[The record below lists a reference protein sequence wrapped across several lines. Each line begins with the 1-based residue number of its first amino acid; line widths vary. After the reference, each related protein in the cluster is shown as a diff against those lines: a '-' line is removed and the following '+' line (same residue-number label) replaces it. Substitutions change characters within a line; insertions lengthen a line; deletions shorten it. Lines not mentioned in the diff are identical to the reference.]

1 MIFRPD
7 LILIDGTSY
16 IYRAFH
22 ALPPL
27 TTKEG
32 KPTGATRGFASMI
45 RKLISTYP
53 GVPMVMVFDA
63 KGPNFRNDYYEPYK
77 KNRPPMPNEL
87 RVQIDDIKKLSELFC
102 FSIEEVVGVEADDV
116 IATLAEKFGKDKK
129 ILISSPDKDLTQLV
143 TNNIIQHNSMSNE
156 FFNEEYVLEKFG
168 VSPNQI
174 SELLALVGDKADNIP
189 GITKVGNK
197 TAAKWLNQHG
207 SLDNLLKHADE
218 ITGVVGENLRNEKD
232 FLKRNLFLVSL
243 KKDLSFDLQIDEI
256 KVPEQ
261 SNKGLQDFFKELEFN
276 AFVTEEQ
283 AEKKVVEYRTLK
295 SIDDLSMI
303 ENLIHESKCFA
314 FDTETTSIDSLEAE
328 LVGVSFSFEANSG
341 YYLPIA
347 HQEKTAISRDEALR
361 WLKQIIEASQ
371 DKVIGQNLK
380 YDLQVL
386 RNHQIHIKKFYADTM
401 LMSYSINSTAS
412 RHNLDALAEYYLN
425 IKTIKFEDVMGKG
438 KNKLKNFSEV
448 PIKEA
453 TNYAAEDADITLQL
467 YRTFET
473 KIDDK
478 TTKMLQE
485 IEYPMIFVL
494 MEMEATGALID
505 IKHLNSLSNNF
516 GSKLINL
523 VQKIHKHSGVVFNID
538 SPKQLSEVLFDKMGI
553 EAKGLKKTSSGYYS
567 TSEAV
572 LQKLADENE
581 IIKDILEYRTL
592 AKLKSTYTDK
602 LSEICDLGS
611 RVHTSY
617 HQAVTSTGRLSS
629 SDPNLQ
635 NIPIRTKD
643 GIVIREAFIA
653 PQGKKLLAIDY
664 SQIELRLMAH
674 YSNDEIMVKS
684 FNNNEDIHKRTAS
697 EIFGVDIQD
706 VDDDMRRKAKTIN
719 FGLLYGMSAFGL
731 SNQLSVTRAEADIFL
746 ESYFDRYSGVS
757 AFMKNIVEDAKGKK
771 YVETLHG
778 RKIHVPNIESSN
790 YLMRQAS
797 ERAAI
802 NGPLQ
807 GSAADI
813 IKIAMIKIAEW
824 IQGNDQEIKM
834 ILQVHD
840 ELIFEVPDSYGEENI
855 EPIIKLMEQSTEI
868 NVPLK
873 AEYGLALIGEK
884 PINKFA

>member
-168 VSPNQI
+168 VGPNQI

-283 AEKKVVEYRTLK
+283 AEKKVVEYKTLK

-873 AEYGLALIGEK
+873 AEYGFGSNWREAH
-884 PINKFA
+884 

>member
-283 AEKKVVEYRTLK
+283 AEKKVVEYKTLK

-523 VQKIHKHSGVVFNID
+523 VQKIHKHSGAVFNID

-873 AEYGLALIGEK
+873 AEYGFGSNWREAH
-884 PINKFA
+884 

>member
-243 KKDLSFDLQIDEI
+243 KKDLSFDLQIDDI

-283 AEKKVVEYRTLK
+283 VEKKIVEYRTLK

-386 RNHQIHIKKFYADTM
+386 RNHQINIKRFHADTM

-467 YRTFET
+467 YKTFET

-567 TSEAV
+567 TSESV

-653 PQGKKLLAIDY
+653 PQGKKLLAVDY

-824 IQGNDQEIKM
+824 IEGNDQEIKM

-840 ELIFEVPDSYGEENI
+840 ELIFEVPDSYGEANI

-873 AEYGLALIGEK
+873 AEYGFGSNWREAH
-884 PINKFA
+884 

>member
-386 RNHQIHIKKFYADTM
+386 RNHQINIKRFYADTM

-467 YRTFET
+467 YRTFEK

-824 IQGNDQEIKM
+824 IEGNDQEIKM

-873 AEYGLALIGEK
+873 AEYGFGSNWREAH
-884 PINKFA
+884 

>member
-283 AEKKVVEYRTLK
+283 VEKKVVEYRTLK

-567 TSEAV
+567 TSESV

-873 AEYGLALIGEK
+873 AEYGFGSNWREAH
-884 PINKFA
+884 

>member
-303 ENLIHESKCFA
+303 EKLIHESKCFA

-386 RNHQIHIKKFYADTM
+386 RNHQINIKRFYADTM

-824 IQGNDQEIKM
+824 IEGNDQEIKM

-873 AEYGLALIGEK
+873 AEYGFGSNWREAH
-884 PINKFA
+884 

>member
-303 ENLIHESKCFA
+303 ENLIHESNCFA

-386 RNHQIHIKKFYADTM
+386 RNHQINIKKFYADTM

-567 TSEAV
+567 TSESV

-581 IIKDILEYRTL
+581 IIKDKLEYRTL

-824 IQGNDQEIKM
+824 IEGNDQEIKM

-873 AEYGLALIGEK
+873 AEYGFGSNWREAH
-884 PINKFA
+884 

>member
-1 MIFRPD
+1 M
-7 LILIDGTSY
+7 
-16 IYRAFH
+16 
-22 ALPPL
+22 PPL

-824 IQGNDQEIKM
+824 IEGNDQEIKM

-873 AEYGLALIGEK
+873 AEYGFGSNWREAH
-884 PINKFA
+884 

>member
-143 TNNIIQHNSMSNE
+143 TSNIIQHNSMSNE

-168 VSPNQI
+168 VGPNQI

-207 SLDNLLKHADE
+207 SLDNLLKHADQ

-243 KKDLSFDLQIDEI
+243 KKDLSFDLQIDDI

-283 AEKKVVEYRTLK
+283 AEKKVVEYKTLT

-303 ENLIHESKCFA
+303 ENLIHESKCYA

-386 RNHQIHIKKFYADTM
+386 RNHQINIKRFHADTM

-553 EAKGLKKTSSGYYS
+553 ETKGLKKTSSGYYS
-567 TSEAV
+567 TSESV

-824 IQGNDQEIKM
+824 IEGNDQEIKM

-873 AEYGLALIGEK
+873 AEYGFGSNWREAH
-884 PINKFA
+884 

>member
-243 KKDLSFDLQIDEI
+243 KKDLSFDLQIDDI

-276 AFVTEEQ
+276 AFVTDEQ
-283 AEKKVVEYRTLK
+283 AEKKVVEYKTLT

-386 RNHQIHIKKFYADTM
+386 RNHQINIKRFHADTM

-824 IQGNDQEIKM
+824 IEGNDQEIKM

-873 AEYGLALIGEK
+873 AEYGFGSNWREAH
-884 PINKFA
+884 

>member
-243 KKDLSFDLQIDEI
+243 KKDLSFDLQIDNI

-261 SNKGLQDFFKELEFN
+261 SNKGLQDFFRELEFN

-283 AEKKVVEYRTLK
+283 VEKKVVEYRTLK
-295 SIDDLSMI
+295 STDDLSMI
-303 ENLIHESKCFA
+303 ENLINESKFFA

-386 RNHQIHIKKFYADTM
+386 RNHQINIKRFYADTM

-467 YRTFET
+467 YKTFET

-478 TTKMLQE
+478 TKKMLQE

-567 TSEAV
+567 TSESV

-653 PQGKKLLAIDY
+653 PKGKKLLAIDY

-824 IQGNDQEIKM
+824 IEGNDQEIKM

-873 AEYGLALIGEK
+873 AEYGFGSNWREAH
-884 PINKFA
+884 

>member
-156 FFNEEYVLEKFG
+156 FFDEEYVLEKFG

-386 RNHQIHIKKFYADTM
+386 RNHQINIKKVYADTM

-824 IQGNDQEIKM
+824 IEGNDQEIKM

-855 EPIIKLMEQSTEI
+855 EPIIKIMEQSTEI

-873 AEYGLALIGEK
+873 AEYGFGSNWREAH
-884 PINKFA
+884 

>member
-283 AEKKVVEYRTLK
+283 AEKKVVEYRTIK

-386 RNHQIHIKKFYADTM
+386 RNHQINIKKFYADTM

-567 TSEAV
+567 TSESV

-824 IQGNDQEIKM
+824 IEGNDQEIKM

-873 AEYGLALIGEK
+873 AEYGFGSNWREAH
-884 PINKFA
+884 

>member
-283 AEKKVVEYRTLK
+283 VEKKVVEYRTLK

-314 FDTETTSIDSLEAE
+314 FDTETTSIDALEAE

-386 RNHQIHIKKFYADTM
+386 RNHQINIKRFYADTM

-567 TSEAV
+567 TSESV

-824 IQGNDQEIKM
+824 IEGNDQEIKM

-873 AEYGLALIGEK
+873 AEYGFGSNWREAH
-884 PINKFA
+884 

>member
-16 IYRAFH
+16 VYRAFH

-156 FFNEEYVLEKFG
+156 FFNEEYVLKKFG

-283 AEKKVVEYRTLK
+283 AKKKVVEYRTLK

-361 WLKQIIEASQ
+361 WLKQIIEVSQ

-386 RNHQIHIKKFYADTM
+386 RNHQINIKKFYADTM

-467 YRTFET
+467 YRIFET

-494 MEMEATGALID
+494 MEMEAAGALID

-824 IQGNDQEIKM
+824 IEGNDQDIKM

-873 AEYGLALIGEK
+873 AEYGFGSNWREAH
-884 PINKFA
+884 

>member
-283 AEKKVVEYRTLK
+283 VEKKVVEYRTLK

-303 ENLIHESKCFA
+303 EKLIHESKCFA

-386 RNHQIHIKKFYADTM
+386 RNHQINIKRFYADTM

-467 YRTFET
+467 YKTFET

-478 TTKMLQE
+478 TTKMLHE

-567 TSEAV
+567 TSESV

-824 IQGNDQEIKM
+824 IEGNDQEIKM

-873 AEYGLALIGEK
+873 AEYGFGSNWREAH
-884 PINKFA
+884 

>member
-174 SELLALVGDKADNIP
+174 SELLALVGVKADNIP

-873 AEYGLALIGEK
+873 AEYGFGSNWREAH
-884 PINKFA
+884 

>member
-347 HQEKTAISRDEALR
+347 HEEKTAISRDEALR

-386 RNHQIHIKKFYADTM
+386 RNHQINIKKFYADTM

-478 TTKMLQE
+478 TTKILQE

-505 IKHLNSLSNNF
+505 IKRLNSLSNNF

-813 IKIAMIKIAEW
+813 IKIAMIKIAKW
-824 IQGNDQEIKM
+824 IEGNDQEIKM

-873 AEYGLALIGEK
+873 AEYGFGSNWREAH
-884 PINKFA
+884 

>member
-243 KKDLSFDLQIDEI
+243 KKDLSFDLQIDDI

-386 RNHQIHIKKFYADTM
+386 RNHQINIKKFYADTM

-824 IQGNDQEIKM
+824 IEGNDQEIKM

-873 AEYGLALIGEK
+873 AEYGFGSNWREAH
-884 PINKFA
+884 

>member
-16 IYRAFH
+16 VYRAFH

-156 FFNEEYVLEKFG
+156 FFNEEYVFEKFG

-207 SLDNLLKHADE
+207 SLDNLLKHVDE

-295 SIDDLSMI
+295 SIDDLSMV
-303 ENLIHESKCFA
+303 ENLINESKCFA

-386 RNHQIHIKKFYADTM
+386 RNHQINIKRFYADTM

-553 EAKGLKKTSSGYYS
+553 ETKGLKKTSSGYYS

-706 VDDDMRRKAKTIN
+706 VDDGMRRKAKTIN

-824 IQGNDQEIKM
+824 IEGNDQEIKM

-840 ELIFEVPDSYGEENI
+840 ELIFEVPGSYVEENI
-855 EPIIKLMEQSTEI
+855 QPIIKLMEQSTEI

-873 AEYGLALIGEK
+873 AEYGFGSNWREAH
-884 PINKFA
+884 

>member
-243 KKDLSFDLQIDEI
+243 KKDLSFDLQIDDI

-283 AEKKVVEYRTLK
+283 VEKKVVEYRTLK

-386 RNHQIHIKKFYADTM
+386 RNHQINIKKFYADTM

-824 IQGNDQEIKM
+824 IEVNDQEIKM

-873 AEYGLALIGEK
+873 AEYGFGSNWREAH
-884 PINKFA
+884 

>member
-168 VSPNQI
+168 VGPNQI

-207 SLDNLLKHADE
+207 SLDNLLKHADQ

-243 KKDLSFDLQIDEI
+243 KKDLSFDLQIDDI

-283 AEKKVVEYRTLK
+283 AEKKVVEYKTLT

-303 ENLIHESKCFA
+303 ENLIHESKCYA

-386 RNHQIHIKKFYADTM
+386 RNHQINIKRFYADTM

-425 IKTIKFEDVMGKG
+425 IRTIKFEDVMGKG

-567 TSEAV
+567 TSESV

-824 IQGNDQEIKM
+824 IEGNDQEIKM

-873 AEYGLALIGEK
+873 AEYGFGSNWREAH
-884 PINKFA
+884 

>member
-303 ENLIHESKCFA
+303 ENLIHQSKCFA

-386 RNHQIHIKKFYADTM
+386 RNHQINIKKFYADTM

-824 IQGNDQEIKM
+824 IEGNDQEIKM

-873 AEYGLALIGEK
+873 AEYGFGSNWREAH
-884 PINKFA
+884 

>member
-168 VSPNQI
+168 VGPNQI

-467 YRTFET
+467 YKSFET

-873 AEYGLALIGEK
+873 AEYGFGSNWREAH
-884 PINKFA
+884 

>member
-16 IYRAFH
+16 IFRAFH

-63 KGPNFRNDYYEPYK
+63 KGPNFRNDYFELYK

-283 AEKKVVEYRTLK
+283 VEKKVVEYRTLK

-386 RNHQIHIKKFYADTM
+386 RNHQINIKRFYADTM

-567 TSEAV
+567 TSESV

-873 AEYGLALIGEK
+873 AEYGFGSNWREAH
-884 PINKFA
+884 

>member
-168 VSPNQI
+168 VGPNQI

-243 KKDLSFDLQIDEI
+243 KKDLSFDLQIDDI

-303 ENLIHESKCFA
+303 ENLIQESKCFA

-386 RNHQIHIKKFYADTM
+386 RNHQINIKKFYADTM

-467 YRTFET
+467 YKTFET

-478 TTKMLQE
+478 TKKMLQE

-567 TSEAV
+567 TSESV

-824 IQGNDQEIKM
+824 IEGNDQEIKM

-873 AEYGLALIGEK
+873 AEYGFGSNWREAH
-884 PINKFA
+884 

>member
-303 ENLIHESKCFA
+303 ENLINESKCFA

-386 RNHQIHIKKFYADTM
+386 RNHQINIKRFHADTM

-824 IQGNDQEIKM
+824 IEGNDQEIKM

-873 AEYGLALIGEK
+873 AEYGFGSNWREAH
-884 PINKFA
+884 

>member
-243 KKDLSFDLQIDEI
+243 KKDLSFDLQIDDI

-303 ENLIHESKCFA
+303 ENLIHESKCYA

-386 RNHQIHIKKFYADTM
+386 RNHQINIKRFHADTM

-567 TSEAV
+567 TSESV

-824 IQGNDQEIKM
+824 IEGNDQEIKM

-873 AEYGLALIGEK
+873 AEYGFGSNWREAH
-884 PINKFA
+884 

>member
-283 AEKKVVEYRTLK
+283 VEKKVVEYRTLK

-347 HQEKTAISRDEALR
+347 HQEKTVISRDEALR

-386 RNHQIHIKKFYADTM
+386 RNHQINIKRFHADTM

-467 YRTFET
+467 YKTFEK

-567 TSEAV
+567 TSESV

-602 LSEICDLGS
+602 LAEICDLSS

-813 IKIAMIKIAEW
+813 IKIAMIKIAKW
-824 IQGNDQEIKM
+824 IEGNDQEIKM

-840 ELIFEVPDSYGEENI
+840 ELIFEVPDSYGEANI

-873 AEYGLALIGEK
+873 ADYGFGSNWREAH
-884 PINKFA
+884 

>member
-386 RNHQIHIKKFYADTM
+386 RNHQINIQRFHADTM

-567 TSEAV
+567 TSESV

-824 IQGNDQEIKM
+824 IEGNDQEIKM

-873 AEYGLALIGEK
+873 AEYGFGSNWREAH
-884 PINKFA
+884 

>member
-232 FLKRNLFLVSL
+232 LLKRNLFLVSL

-386 RNHQIHIKKFYADTM
+386 RNHQINIKRFYADTM

-567 TSEAV
+567 TSESV

-643 GIVIREAFIA
+643 GVVIREAFIA

-824 IQGNDQEIKM
+824 IEGNDQEIKM

-873 AEYGLALIGEK
+873 AEYGFGSNWREAH
-884 PINKFA
+884 

>member
-143 TNNIIQHNSMSNE
+143 TSNIIQHNSMSNE

-168 VSPNQI
+168 VGPNQI

-243 KKDLSFDLQIDEI
+243 KKDLSFDLQIDDI

-283 AEKKVVEYRTLK
+283 AEKKVVEYKTLT

-303 ENLIHESKCFA
+303 ENLIHESKCYA

-386 RNHQIHIKKFYADTM
+386 RNHQINIKRFHADTM

-567 TSEAV
+567 TSESV

-824 IQGNDQEIKM
+824 IEGNDQEIKM

-873 AEYGLALIGEK
+873 AEYGFGSNWREAH
-884 PINKFA
+884 

>member
-16 IYRAFH
+16 VYRAFH

-63 KGPNFRNDYYEPYK
+63 KGPNFRNDYYELYK

-143 TNNIIQHNSMSNE
+143 TKNIIQHNSMSNE

-207 SLDNLLKHADE
+207 NLDNLLKHADE

-243 KKDLSFDLQIDEI
+243 KKDLSFDLQIDDI

-276 AFVTEEQ
+276 AFVTEQ
-283 AEKKVVEYRTLK
+283 QVEKKVVEYRTLK

-328 LVGVSFSFEANSG
+328 LVGVSFSFKANSG

-386 RNHQIHIKKFYADTM
+386 RNHQINIKRFHADTM
-401 LMSYSINSTAS
+401 LMSYSLNSTAS

-494 MEMEATGALID
+494 MDMEAIGALID

-567 TSEAV
+567 TSEPV

-746 ESYFDRYSGVS
+746 ENYFDRYSGVS

-813 IKIAMIKIAEW
+813 IKIAMIKIAKW
-824 IQGNDQEIKM
+824 IEGNNQEIKM

-855 EPIIKLMEQSTEI
+855 EPIIKLMEKSTEI

-873 AEYGLALIGEK
+873 AEYGFGSNWREAH
-884 PINKFA
+884 

>member
-156 FFNEEYVLEKFG
+156 FFDEEYVLEKFG

-303 ENLIHESKCFA
+303 EKLIHESKCFA

-361 WLKQIIEASQ
+361 WLKQIIEANQ

-386 RNHQIHIKKFYADTM
+386 RNHQINIKRFYADTM

-567 TSEAV
+567 TSESV

-824 IQGNDQEIKM
+824 IEGNDQEIKM

-873 AEYGLALIGEK
+873 AEYGFGSNWREAH
-884 PINKFA
+884 

>member
-283 AEKKVVEYRTLK
+283 VEKKVVEYRTLK

-386 RNHQIHIKKFYADTM
+386 RNHQINIKRFYADTM

-567 TSEAV
+567 TSESV

-824 IQGNDQEIKM
+824 IEGNDQEIKM

-873 AEYGLALIGEK
+873 AEYGFGSNWREAH
-884 PINKFA
+884 

>member
-243 KKDLSFDLQIDEI
+243 KKDLSFDLQIDDI

-303 ENLIHESKCFA
+303 EKLIHESKCFA

-386 RNHQIHIKKFYADTM
+386 RNHQINIKRFYADTM

-757 AFMKNIVEDAKGKK
+757 AFMKNIVEVAKGKK

-824 IQGNDQEIKM
+824 IEGNDQEIKM

-873 AEYGLALIGEK
+873 AEYGFGSNWREAH
-884 PINKFA
+884 

>member
-303 ENLIHESKCFA
+303 EKLIHESKCFA

-386 RNHQIHIKKFYADTM
+386 RNHQINIKRFYADTM

-538 SPKQLSEVLFDKMGI
+538 SPKQLSKVLFDKMGI

-567 TSEAV
+567 TSESV

-824 IQGNDQEIKM
+824 IEGNDQEIKM

-873 AEYGLALIGEK
+873 AEYGFGSNWREAH
-884 PINKFA
+884 

>member
-168 VSPNQI
+168 VGPNQI

-243 KKDLSFDLQIDEI
+243 KKDLSFDLQIDDI

-283 AEKKVVEYRTLK
+283 AEKKVVEYKTLT

-303 ENLIHESKCFA
+303 ENLIHESKCYA

-386 RNHQIHIKKFYADTM
+386 RNHQINIKRFHADTM

-567 TSEAV
+567 TSESV

-824 IQGNDQEIKM
+824 IEGNDQDIKM

-873 AEYGLALIGEK
+873 AEYGFGSNWREAH
-884 PINKFA
+884 

>member
-386 RNHQIHIKKFYADTM
+386 RNHQINIKRFYADTM

-467 YRTFET
+467 YKTFET

-567 TSEAV
+567 TSESV

-824 IQGNDQEIKM
+824 IEGNDQEIKM

-873 AEYGLALIGEK
+873 AEYGFGSNWREAH
-884 PINKFA
+884 

>member
-347 HQEKTAISRDEALR
+347 HEEKTAISRDEALR

-386 RNHQIHIKKFYADTM
+386 RNHQINIKKFYADTM

-478 TTKMLQE
+478 TTKILQE

-813 IKIAMIKIAEW
+813 IKIAMIKIAKW
-824 IQGNDQEIKM
+824 IEGNDQEIKM

-873 AEYGLALIGEK
+873 AEYGFGSNWREAH
-884 PINKFA
+884 